1 MNWICDRVLQG
12 YQSYRSGS
20 TSRKKV
26 QLYSGEYPEY
36 MICRD
41 MQALEEILRYF
52 LLKGKKPGKRQ
63 NVKWVNMKYE
73 NM

>member
-1 MNWICDRVLQG
+1 MR
-12 YQSYRSGS
+12 YF
-20 TSRKKV
+20 
-26 QLYSGEYPEY
+26 GEYPEY

-63 NVKWVNMKYE
+63 NVKWVNMKYDD
-73 NM
+73 